1 MTILKRQLRAVKHYF
16 LRLKLQHQY
25 RSLKLGHNTVIR
37 NCHFGFHNIV
47 YDNTLLYNVS
57 VDDYSY
63 IGGESHLNNVTIGKF
78 CSIGP
83 EVRIGLGRHP
93 LQLKSTF
100 PGFYTSS
107 DYYGVK
113 QEYKNDEPAY
123 ERIIIGHDVWIG
135 TRAMILDGVTVGTG
149 AVIAA
154 GAVVTKNVPPY
165 AIVGGVPAK
174 IISFRFS
181 EVEIDSLL
189 KSQWWDDKK
198 YMKK

>member
-1 MTILKRQLRAVKHYF
+1 MTILARQLRAAKNLV
-16 LRLKLQHQY
+16 LRLKLKHQNK
-25 RSLKLGHNTVIR
+25 SLSLGNNTIIR
-37 NCHFGFHNIV
+37 NCRFGFHNIV

-63 IGGESHLNNVTIGKF
+63 IGGDSRLSNVSIGKF
-78 CSIGP
+78 CSLGP
-83 EVRIGLGRHP
+83 ELRIGLGRHP
-93 LQLKSTF
+93 LRLKSTF
-100 PGFYTSS
+100 PGFYTSGG
-107 DYYGVK
+107 YYGVK

-135 TRAMILDGVTVGTG
+135 ARAMILDGVTVGTG

-154 GAVVTKNVPPY
+154 GAVVTKDVPPY

-181 EVEIDSLL
+181 EDEIEKLL
-189 KSQWWDDKK
+189 KSEWWNDTK
-198 YMKK
+198 YMR

>member
-1 MTILKRQLRAVKHYF
+1 MTILKHQLRAIKHCF
-16 LRLKLQHQY
+16 LRLKLLHQY
-25 RSLKLGHNTVIR
+25 QSLRLGHNTVIR
-37 NCHFGFHNIV
+37 NCCFGFHNIV
-47 YDNTLLYNVS
+47 YDNTILYDVS
-57 VDDYSY
+57 IDDFSY
-63 IGGESHLNNVTIGKF
+63 IGGESRLNNVRIGKF

-83 EVRIGLGRHP
+83 EVRIGLGKHP
-93 LQLKSTF
+93 LRLKSTF
-100 PGFYTSS
+100 SGFYTSG

-135 TRAMILDGVTVGTG
+135 ARAMILDGVTVGTG

-174 IISFRFS
+174 IISYRFS
-181 EVEIDSLL
+181 ENEIDKLL
-189 KSQWWDDKK
+189 RSEWWNDKK
-198 YMKK
+198 YLRK